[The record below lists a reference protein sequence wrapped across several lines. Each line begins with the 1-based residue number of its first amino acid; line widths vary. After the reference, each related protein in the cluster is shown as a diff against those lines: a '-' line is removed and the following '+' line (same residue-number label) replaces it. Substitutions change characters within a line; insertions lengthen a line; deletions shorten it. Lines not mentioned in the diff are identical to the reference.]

1 MLVAHPD
8 LGGRTDPVPITSWP
22 LSHEAL
28 SAAQARRLAAGQ
40 LIDWGLSSLI
50 DTAQLLISEAVTNA
64 IRHAPGPIRLSLR
77 KYATV
82 LRCDVEDASAQTPQ
96 RSVAGDEDEGG
107 RGLALLDAL
116 ADSWGSYQ
124 TPGGKSVWFEL
135 PLAPHAPA
143 EAERRRTRRGFTV
156 HAREQAGAAY
166 RRSRGCC

>member
-1 MLVAHPD
+1 MLIA
-8 LGGRTDPVPITSWP
+8 SWP
-22 LSHEAL
+22 LVHGAL
-28 SAAQARRLAAGQ
+28 SAARARRLAAGQ
-40 LIDWGLSSLI
+40 LIDWELSSLI

-77 KYATV
+77 RYATA
-82 LRCDVEDASAQTPQ
+82 LRCEVEDASAQTPQ
-96 RSVAGDEDEGG
+96 RNVVGDDAEGG

-116 ADSWGSYQ
+116 ADSWGSHQ

-143 EAERRRTRRGFTV
+143 EAELRRTSRGFTV
-156 HAREQAGAAY
+156 RAREQAGAAY